1 MLKEVITMGGLNV
14 KDQIE
19 GIIVVGDLV
28 AKATEV
34 EVVLN
39 VLVVNLTKELVT
51 S

>member
-1 MLKEVITMGGLNV
+1 MGGLNV
-14 KDQIE
+14 KDEIK

-39 VLVVNLTKELVT
+39 VLVVNLAKEFVT